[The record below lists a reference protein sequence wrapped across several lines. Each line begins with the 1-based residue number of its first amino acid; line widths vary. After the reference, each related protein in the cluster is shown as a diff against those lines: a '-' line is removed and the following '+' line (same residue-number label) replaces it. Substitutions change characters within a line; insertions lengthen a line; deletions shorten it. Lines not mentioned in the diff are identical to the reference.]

1 MIDVR
6 NYNESLIGKFAPPG
20 DKVLDPMMRRSTEF
34 PQWVADNKAKLANKK
49 VLMYCTGGVR
59 CERASAYMGSQ
70 GIQNIYQLEGGIH
83 RYLEECVLAPTP
95 TPIASHREP
104 SIDPRTQRQRED
116 RETTEK
122 ERPPPSR
129 EERRDPQRGG
139 PARWASGG
147 HAVRASVVVM
157 PRSAH
162 PLIHPRA
169 PSALVAARVVVP
181 ATAREISLARACV
194 RACVRA
200 CAVVDQSIARSTSDG
215 RRDRCVIDV

>member
-1 MIDVR
+1 MRVTAAAPRRRSRSDATDQPPPLRQALEDPDAVVIDVR

-95 TPIASHREP
+95 NPSRAIESHREP
-104 SIDPRTQRQRED
+104 S
-116 RETTEK
+116 
-122 ERPPPSR
+122 S
-129 EERRDPQRGG
+129 
-139 PARWASGG
+139 
-147 HAVRASVVVM
+147 H
-157 PRSAH
+157 RS
-162 PLIHPRA
+162 I
-169 PSALVAARVVVP
+169 
-181 ATAREISLARACV
+181 
-194 RACVRA
+194 
-200 CAVVDQSIARSTSDG
+200 
-215 RRDRCVIDV
+215 